1 MRKRVCLGGAI
12 GILATAA
19 GTVQA
24 VEALLVGDT
33 HTSAT
38 TSSTIAGGATAMVV
52 QGGNANRRVWIHYDL
67 KSVLPANTT
76 WEHVARATLKVYT
89 SAMPVRGPVHVFAAG
104 GPWSES
110 TLKHSAAPVTRSLPG
125 TALPYATQ
133 TPEGARKYMAFDVT
147 ELVRDWLDGTVPN
160 EGLVLVPG
168 SPSVHV
174 SFATKEATT
183 TSHPAV
189 LDVVL
194 FSPEGRV
201 GPQGPAGAQG
211 TQGPQGVPG
220 PQGASG
226 PQGVPGPAGI
236 AGPPGPQGEPGQRGE
251 AGQRGEPGPSGPPAQ
266 RIAPRGDLSMG
277 DFVNGPL
284 P

>member
-1 MRKRVCLGGAI
+1 MRKRVCGGVVLGMV
-12 GILATAA
+12 ATAV
-19 GTVQA
+19 GTAQA

-33 HTSAT
+33 HTSGAT
-38 TSSTIAGGATAMVV
+38 AATIAGGATAMVV
-52 QGGNANRRVWIHYDL
+52 QGGNANRRVWIQHDL

-104 GPWSES
+104 GPWSEA
-110 TLKHSAAPVTRSLPG
+110 TLKHSAAPATRPMPG
-125 TALPYATQ
+125 TAAPYATQ
-133 TPEGARKYMAFDVT
+133 TPEGVRKYMAFDVT

-160 EGLVLVPG
+160 DGLVLVPG
-168 SPSVHV
+168 SPTVNV
-174 SFATKEATT
+174 SFDTKEATT

-201 GPQGPAGAQG
+201 GPQGPAGVQG
-211 TQGPQGVPG
+211 NQGPQGVPG
-220 PQGASG
+220 PQGDSG
-226 PQGVPGPAGI
+226 PQGVPGPAGQAGI
-236 AGPPGPQGEPGQRGE
+236 AGPAGPQGEPGQK
-251 AGQRGEPGPSGPPAQ
+251 GEPGPAGPPAQ